1 MKMWLLIHSFKFH
14 SCTFNMSNCVLLGA
28 YRYLNAGEAAWL
40 IKPFDERVST
50 SGGLSNLAVG
60 DQKNY
65 SQE

>member
-1 MKMWLLIHSFKFH
+1 
-14 SCTFNMSNCVLLGA
+14 MSNCVLLGA